1 MAAIED
7 PGRSLMR
14 RRNTRKTRAFRE
26 RYGPAAIVTGAAQGI
41 GRAFADSLA
50 ARGLDVYLLDVQ
62 ATEVVRAASEVSAA
76 YGVRAIPMAIDLA
89 DRDFLAS
96 VLAALE
102 REAGAGAGTDERAE
116 DEHVASPR
124 PRPDSEIGLVICNAA
139 LGLEGPFVSETL
151 EHLQRS
157 VDVNCRAALA
167 LTHHFGREMVARGRG
182 GLILIASGTALQGSP
197 DYATYAATKAFN
209 LVLGES
215 LFFELKDR
223 GVDVLSFVP
232 GPTNTP
238 GLRSSLPT
246 LAEGVEV
253 GPIRLPAV
261 TAEAAIEALGK
272 RASAARQK
280 DHANRLAARRRV
292 AERMLA
298 DRRGSPSRG
307 GDSRPR

>member
-1 MAAIED
+1 
-7 PGRSLMR
+7 MR

-26 RYGPAAIVTGAAQGI
+26 RYGPAALVTGAAQGI

-50 ARGLDVYLLDVQ
+50 ARGIDVYLLDVQ
-62 ATEVVRAASEVSAA
+62 ATEVVRAASEVSAE

-89 DRDFLAS
+89 DRDFLTS

-102 REAGAGAGTDERAE
+102 REAGSGPNADGPARDETEAPPTTPPG
-116 DEHVASPR
+116 VR
-124 PRPDSEIGLVICNAA
+124 PGSEIGLVVCNAA
-139 LGLEGPFVSETL
+139 IGLEGPFLSETL
-151 EHLQRS
+151 ESLQRS
-157 VDVNCRAALA
+157 VDVNCQAALA
-167 LTHHFGREMVARGRG
+167 LSHHFGREMVERGRG
-182 GLILIASGTALQGSP
+182 GLLLIASGTALQGSP

-215 LFFELKDR
+215 LWYELKDR

-238 GLRSSLPT
+238 GLRSSLPS

-253 GPIRLPAV
+253 GPIRLPGV

-272 RASAARQK
+272 RASAARQR
-280 DHANRLAARRRV
+280 DHANRLAARRRA
-292 AERMLA
+292 AERLLA
-298 DRRGSPSRG
+298 RRSGAASPG
-307 GDSRPR
+307 NDSAAD